1 MRTQLLVTALAMA
14 SMQTTAIEI
23 FGVEIPQLE
32 KVNVE
37 REPGMPLLHSE
48 PKHLLGK

>member
-1 MRTQLLVTALAMA
+1 MRIQLLVTAFAMA
-14 SMQTTAIEI
+14 SMHVSSLDI

-37 REPGMPLLHSE
+37 R
-48 PKHLLGK
+48 